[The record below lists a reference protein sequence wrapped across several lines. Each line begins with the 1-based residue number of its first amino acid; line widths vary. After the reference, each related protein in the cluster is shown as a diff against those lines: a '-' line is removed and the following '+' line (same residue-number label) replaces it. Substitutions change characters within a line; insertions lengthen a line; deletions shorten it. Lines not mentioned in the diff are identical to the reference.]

1 MNDQEWHS
9 HKAKQLLFYF
19 GIFIDYIWASALVI
33 VFALRFLGYYVPEA
47 LTSLDF
53 MNSAVGYSFLILSIA
68 YPVRRGAKFWKL
80 SLAINLIIGLLV
92 LVGGV
97 YSVILMEANIFTY
110 LCLIIGAFTIMFN
123 MKNACAFK

>member
-1 MNDQEWHS
+1 MH
-9 HKAKQLLFYF
+9 
-19 GIFIDYIWASALVI
+19 
-33 VFALRFLGYYVPEA
+33 FLGYNVPET

-68 YPVRRGAKFWKL
+68 YPVRRGAKLWKL
-80 SLAINLIIGLLV
+80 SLAINLTIGLLV
-92 LVGGV
+92 LIGGV

-123 MKNACAFK
+123 MKNASHSNEKLTV